1 MVLGDDFYRIEITED
16 GDIGMTF
23 YFFYQAGLYFSTSIV
38 FMMENTEFRM
48 SAFLVQVELSVVFL
62 VKVYSPLINSS
73 I

>member
-1 MVLGDDFYRIEITED
+1 MVLGDDFYCIEITED

-38 FMMENTEFRM
+38 FMMEDTEFRM

-62 VKVYSPLINSS
+62 VKVYSPFN
-73 I
+73 